1 MFNNMKG
8 WGKNMPEPTISLG
21 STGDYVR
28 LLQMNLNGL
37 ALNYNNFAI
46 DGNYDEKTMAVVRDF
61 QDRFQ
66 MESNGI
72 VDAHTW
78 SVLNEQVKLVQKQL
92 NINDYNVGYPDG
104 WYNASTTSAV
114 QRFQQS
120 NGLQPLGIFD
130 PRTRR
135 KLFNPHPRDNID
147 QRPSSND
154 LNSLHLYVAILARRF
169 LELTRAHGLDV
180 RITTAFR
187 SWDESDRLFAQ
198 GRTTP
203 GPIVSNARAGDSY
216 HNWGLAFDAAPIENG
231 QVSNDLQK
239 YFTMGHLG
247 EQLGLKWGGTFK
259 SIVDYPHYQYTF
271 GLNTWDL
278 LNGVTLPK

>member
-46 DGNYDEKTMAVVRDF
+46 DGNYDEKTMVVVRDF

-66 MESNGI
+66 MESNGV

-147 QRPSSND
+147 QRPS
-154 LNSLHLYVAILARRF
+154 
-169 LELTRAHGLDV
+169 
-180 RITTAFR
+180 
-187 SWDESDRLFAQ
+187 
-198 GRTTP
+198 
-203 GPIVSNARAGDSY
+203 
-216 HNWGLAFDAAPIENG
+216 
-231 QVSNDLQK
+231 
-239 YFTMGHLG
+239 
-247 EQLGLKWGGTFK
+247 
-259 SIVDYPHYQYTF
+259 
-271 GLNTWDL
+271 
-278 LNGVTLPK
+278 